1 MNLEIYK
8 ETEIRIPR
16 KKLEKL
22 FGDVAKKE
30 LKSDAKGKVN
40 LIFTS
45 DKRIKDLNR
54 QYRKIDKP
62 TDVLSFNIDLPDTED
77 SIMGE
82 IYISVPFAVKQA
94 RSYGENITEEILR
107 LVCHGLLHLCGY
119 DHQKEKDELLMK
131 RLENFYLGL
140 N

>member
-8 ETEIRIPR
+8 ETKIRIPR

-22 FGDVAKKE
+22 FVVIAKKE
-30 LKSDAKGKVN
+30 LKPNAKGKVN
-40 LIFTS
+40 LVFTTN
-45 DKRIKDLNR
+45 KRIKRLNK
-54 QYRKIDKP
+54 QYREIDKP

-94 RSYGENITEEILR
+94 KSYDGNITEEVLR

-119 DHQKEKDELLMK
+119 DHQKKKDAILMTK
-131 RLENFYLGL
+131 LENLYLGI